1 MPFPDLNDA
10 CKGLLVTTAEVLNTS
25 GLRYVVAGGWAPIL
39 AEPEHPSLVHPGT
52 RDVDVLMTDDP
63 AAVEAAAKALLAAR
77 FRPSAKHEFQLLRD
91 ATVGARDFVFNID
104 LMHPYEARSTP
115 ETYSDIFDL
124 GVNDD
129 YDPSGSRHMKS
140 IAFRSALIVYEQK
153 LFTGVPVTAPNLD
166 GVERTVTVPRSG
178 PSAPRGHSQ
187 RRSGR

>member
-140 IAFRSALIVYEQK
+140 IAFRSALIVYEPT
-153 LFTGVPVTAPNLD
+153 FEARVRGF
-166 GVERTVTVPRSG
+166 GSSG
-178 PSAPRGHSQ
+178 GGRCRVSAPA
-187 RRSGR
+187 